1 MPVRLAYN
9 TFMEDQIKSK
19 VVVDTKIAETIPTVV
34 ISSPLTPNKSK
45 PQIIKPGFIQIMTKR
60 VVNFFLDFME
70 TIVVALSIF
79 VVFYLFLAQPHEIK
93 GSSMEPTFQNNEYVL
108 TDKISYR
115 FRDPNRG
122 DVIVFKA
129 PRNPDVDFIKRI
141 IALPGEKVKIENG
154 HVLIN
159 ENLLSEPYLTSLTTL
174 YPGSFIEEGTEIVVP
189 DREFFVMGDNRAHS
203 SDSREFGT
211 VKRNLIIGRAFIRYW
226 PINKF
231 GVVSNV
237 GNY

>member
-1 MPVRLAYN
+1 MD
-9 TFMEDQIKSK
+9 DQIKSK

-34 ISSPLTPNKSK
+34 ISPPPTPNKGK
-45 PQIIKPGFIQIMTKR
+45 PQIVKPGFIQIMTKR

-115 FRDPNRG
+115 FIDPNRG

>member
-1 MPVRLAYN
+1 MPVWLAYN
-9 TFMEDQIKSK
+9 NFMEEQIKSK
-19 VVVDTKIAETIPTVV
+19 VAVDSSVAETIPTVV
-34 ISSPLTPNKSK
+34 ISSPPIPPKGK
-45 PQIIKPGFIQIMTKR
+45 PTAGKPGLIELMIKR

-93 GSSMEPTFQNNEYVL
+93 GSSMEPAFHNNEYVL

-115 FRDPNRG
+115 FTAPSRG

-129 PRNPDVDFIKRI
+129 PRNLDVDYIKRI
-141 IALPGEKVKIENG
+141 IALPGERVKIENG
-154 HVLIN
+154 KVIIN
-159 ENLLSEPYLTSLTTL
+159 DNILSEPYLKSVTAL
-174 YPGSFIEEGTEIVVP
+174 YPGSFLEEGSQIVVP
-189 DREFFVMGDNRAHS
+189 DREYFVMGDNRAHS

-226 PINKF
+226 PINLF
-231 GVVSNV
+231 GLVSNA
-237 GNY
+237 GYY

>member
-1 MPVRLAYN
+1 MLAYN
-9 TFMEDQIKSK
+9 YSMEEQARSK
-19 VVVDTKIAETIPTVV
+19 VVVDTSIAETIPTVV
-34 ISSPLTPNKSK
+34 ISAPPKSLNGK
-45 PQIIKPGFIQIMTKR
+45 PAVDKPGLIALLVKR

-93 GSSMEPTFQNNEYVL
+93 GSSMEPTFHNNEYVL

-115 FRDPNRG
+115 FASPARG

-141 IALPGEKVKIENG
+141 VGLPGEKVKIEKG
-154 HVLIN
+154 HVMIN
-159 ENLLSEPYLTSLTTL
+159 DNILSEPYLSSLTTL
-174 YPGSFIEEGTEIVVP
+174 YPGSFLEEGTEIVIP
-189 DREFFVMGDNRAHS
+189 DREYFVMGDNRAHS

-211 VKRNLIIGRAFIRYW
+211 VKRNLFIGRAFIRYW
-226 PINKF
+226 PINVF
-231 GVVSNV
+231 GIVSNV
-237 GNY
+237 GYY